1 MRQGRAGLEHAGA
14 VCPPRIKAETN
25 PQQIAAPPQPEEPDD
40 EPARWRGRNP
50 RQNPSGTILDL
61 IIGIRNIKRKH
72 CIVGLVEQ
80 LAGNVIFISVTLT
93 TQRCGEI
100 IIINV
105 AHDSLQSV

>member
-1 MRQGRAGLEHAGA
+1 MPPANQGRD
-14 VCPPRIKAETN
+14 KS
-25 PQQIAAPPQPEEPDD
+25 AADRRPPQPEEPDD

-50 RQNPSGTILDL
+50 RQNPSGTILD
-61 IIGIRNIKRKH
+61 

-80 LAGNVIFISVTLT
+80 LAGNVIFIPMTLT